1 MQSCRVIM
9 EGKEELVCTRW
20 LLNGK
25 VLPAEVSGKIQAE
38 VSMAVFRAACWMAGL
53 ALVEE
58 RVNMDEWDENC

>member
-9 EGKEELVCTRW
+9 EGKEELVCSRW
-20 LLNGK
+20 LLK
-25 VLPAEVSGKIQAE
+25 VLPAEVSGKVQAE
-38 VSMAVFRAACWMAGL
+38 VNMALLRVACWKAGL

>member
-1 MQSCRVIM
+1 M

-38 VSMAVFRAACWMAGL
+38 VSMAVLRVACWKAGL
-53 ALVEE
+53 ALV
-58 RVNMDEWDENC
+58 RR